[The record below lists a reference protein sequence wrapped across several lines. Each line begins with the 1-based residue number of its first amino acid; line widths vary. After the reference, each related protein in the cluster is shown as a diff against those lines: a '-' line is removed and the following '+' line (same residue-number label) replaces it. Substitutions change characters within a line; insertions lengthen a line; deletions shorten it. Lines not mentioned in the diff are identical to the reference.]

1 MTNFRI
7 PADDAY
13 TAMLGRAIYNFTY
26 YEWVVVYITERLE
39 PGYLSYYTNTGPT
52 AGQVAPKFLGV
63 VEGADARL
71 TAYAATFDHLRKERD
86 KLLHAHPYTAANGV
100 QQLGYRGRH
109 PSTEWPLPEVEK
121 AARKFDNAACE
132 LNSLFHQLWP
142 SS

>member
-13 TAMLGRAIYNFTY
+13 TAMLGRAVYNFTY
-26 YEWVVVYITERLE
+26 YEWVVVWTIEKIQ
-39 PGYLSYYTNTGPT
+39 PGYLSHYSQEGPT
-52 AGQVAPKFLGV
+52 AGHVASKFKAV
-63 VEGADARL
+63 VVGADARL
-71 TAYAATFDHLRKERD
+71 AACAAAFDALRKERD

-109 PSTEWPLPEVEK
+109 PSAEWPLAEVEK
-121 AARKFDNAACE
+121 AALAFDDAACE

-142 SS
+142 